1 MTHVEKENLRFA
13 VCISNDNYP
22 ASLEVGKLYQV
33 IPDAVAESHGY
44 IRVIDESGEDYG
56 YSKDRFFSHRNSCY
70 FAESLTESG
79 LANGA
84 WRLPS
89 CSS

>member
-1 MTHVEKENLRFA
+1 MTNVEKENLRFA

-33 IPDAVAESHGY
+33 IPDAVAEAHGY

-56 YSKDRFFSHRNSCY
+56 YSKDRFFPIEIPVALQKALLRT
-70 FAESLTESG
+70 A
-79 LANGA
+79 
-84 WRLPS
+84 
-89 CSS
+89 

>member
-1 MTHVEKENLRFA
+1 MTYVEKKNLRFA
-13 VCISNDNYP
+13 VCISNDDYP

-56 YSKDRFFSHRNSCY
+56 YSKDRFFPIEIPVTLQK
-70 FAESLTESG
+70 AL
-79 LANGA
+79 LIAA
-84 WRLPS
+84 
-89 CSS
+89 